1 MLIVY
6 AILLLWDTDAN
17 TGATV
22 ISPGSHRPDKVE
34 FINRYR
40 QEHKQQMEEDEE
52 DEARFLKPFTE
63 CGLTAGPIKG
73 TAGDLILFDT
83 ALFHGYCP
91 ALAPTLGSAPEGS
104 GGLLRTACIMSMA
117 PRLLLSPSIIK
128 ARQLYYEL
136 DVGTGKRP
144 PTRLAARL
152 AAAAQQTPR
161 GCAGGSVMGRVGE
174 AGAQQILADHAA
186 EEEEGTARPR
196 LRRFADAS
204 PEVRRVIGENFDFS
218 GAPPESRSREESGP
232 ALPELVTGPRAG
244 KPRL

>member
-1 MLIVY
+1 MQQPLVGF
-6 AILLLWDTDAN
+6 LRGLKKD
-17 TGATV
+17 GCQV
-22 ISPGSHRPDKVE
+22 ISPGSHKTEKVE

-83 ALFHGYCP
+83 GLFHGYCP

-136 DVGTGKRP
+136 DVGTGKQL
-144 PTRLAARL
+144 PTRLTASACGSCAANV
-152 AAAAQQTPR
+152 AW
-161 GCAGGSVMGRVGE
+161 AGGSVMGRVGE

-196 LRRFADAS
+196 LRKFTEAS
-204 PEVRRVIGENFDFS
+204 PEVRRVIGEDFDFE
-218 GAPPESRSREESGP
+218 GAPPESRSREASGP
-232 ALPELVTGPRAG
+232 ALPEIATGPRAG